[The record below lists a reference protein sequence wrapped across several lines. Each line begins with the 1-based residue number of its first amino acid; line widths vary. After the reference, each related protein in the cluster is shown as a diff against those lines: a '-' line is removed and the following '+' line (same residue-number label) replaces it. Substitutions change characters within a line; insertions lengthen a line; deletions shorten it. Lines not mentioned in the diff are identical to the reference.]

1 MHCMATT
8 ADPSTQTTEDLK
20 AMVLAALEDAKAN
33 DGRQLDVRRLT
44 DITDWM
50 VVASGTSTRHV
61 LALADHVRTQVKAQG
76 LSPIGTEGESGS
88 DWVLLDYGDVVVHLM
103 LPDTRGFYDL
113 EGLWDDRLSRVVQ
126 LTRERLTDLCSDASP
141 AYFRGPAYADVD

>member
-1 MHCMATT
+1 MVTT
-8 ADPSTQTTEDLK
+8 ADPSAQTTEELK
-20 AMVLAALEDAKAN
+20 AIVLAALEDAKAN
-33 DGRQLDVRRLT
+33 DVRQLDVRSLT

-61 LALADHVRTQVKAQG
+61 LALADHVRTQVKAEG

-126 LTRERLTDLCSDASP
+126 LSREIQTDL
-141 AYFRGPAYADVD
+141 

>member
-1 MHCMATT
+1 MATT
-8 ADPSTQTTEDLK
+8 ADPSAQTTEDLK
-20 AMVLAALEDAKAN
+20 AIVLVALEDAKAN
-33 DGRQLDVRRLT
+33 DVRQLDVRRLT

-126 LTRERLTDLCSDASP
+126 LTRERQTDL
-141 AYFRGPAYADVD
+141 

>member
-8 ADPSTQTTEDLK
+8 ADPSAQTTEDLK

-33 DGRQLDVRRLT
+33 DVRQLDVRRLT

-113 EGLWDDRLSRVVQ
+113 EGLWDDRLSSMVQ
-126 LTRERLTDLCSDASP
+126 LTREKQTDL
-141 AYFRGPAYADVD
+141 

>member
-1 MHCMATT
+1 MSFMDKTHE
-8 ADPSTQTTEDLK
+8 SDLGE
-20 AMVLAALEDAKAN
+20 VRRWIVEALDDAKAAN
-33 DGRQLDVRRLT
+33 ILELDIRSLT
-44 DITDWM
+44 QIADWM

-113 EGLWDDRLSRVVQ
+113 EGLWDDRLSSVVQ
-126 LTRERLTDLCSDASP
+126 LTRERQTDL
-141 AYFRGPAYADVD
+141 

>member
-8 ADPSTQTTEDLK
+8 TDPSVQTTEDLK

-33 DGRQLDVRRLT
+33 DVRQLDVRRLT

-113 EGLWDDRLSRVVQ
+113 EGLWDDRLSSVVQ
-126 LTRERLTDLCSDASP
+126 LTRERQTDL
-141 AYFRGPAYADVD
+141 

>member
-1 MHCMATT
+1 MATT
-8 ADPSTQTTEDLK
+8 ADPSAQTTEDLK

-33 DGRQLDVRRLT
+33 DVRQLDVRRLT

-113 EGLWDDRLSRVVQ
+113 EGLWDDRLSSVVQ
-126 LTRERLTDLCSDASP
+126 LTRERLTYL
-141 AYFRGPAYADVD
+141 

>member
-1 MHCMATT
+1 MATT
-8 ADPSTQTTEDLK
+8 ADPSAQTTEDLK

-33 DGRQLDVRRLT
+33 DVRQLDVRRLT

-126 LTRERLTDLCSDASP
+126 LTRERLTDL
-141 AYFRGPAYADVD
+141 

>member
-1 MHCMATT
+1 MATT

-20 AMVLAALEDAKAN
+20 AIVLAALEDAKAN
-33 DGRQLDVRRLT
+33 DVRQLDVRRLT

-126 LTRERLTDLCSDASP
+126 LTRERQTDL
-141 AYFRGPAYADVD
+141 

>member
-1 MHCMATT
+1 MATT
-8 ADPSTQTTEDLK
+8 ADPRAQTPEDLK
-20 AMVLAALEDAKAN
+20 AFVLAALEDAKAN
-33 DGRQLDVRRLT
+33 DVRQLDVRRLT

-61 LALADHVRTQVKAQG
+61 LALADHVRTQVKVQG

-126 LTRERLTDLCSDASP
+126 LTRERQTDL
-141 AYFRGPAYADVD
+141 

>member
-1 MHCMATT
+1 MATT
-8 ADPSTQTTEDLK
+8 ADPSASSTEDLK

-33 DGRQLDVRRLT
+33 DIRQLDVRGLT

-76 LSPIGTEGESGS
+76 LLPIGAEGESGS
-88 DWVLLDYGDVVVHLM
+88 DWVLLDFGDVVVHLM

-126 LTRERLTDLCSDASP
+126 LTRDGQTDL
-141 AYFRGPAYADVD
+141 

>member
-1 MHCMATT
+1 MHCMVTT
-8 ADPSTQTTEDLK
+8 ADPSAQTTEELK
-20 AMVLAALEDAKAN
+20 AIVLAALEDAKAN
-33 DGRQLDVRRLT
+33 DVRQLDVRRLT

-113 EGLWDDRLSRVVQ
+113 EGLWDDRLSSVVQ
-126 LTRERLTDLCSDASP
+126 LTRERQTDL
-141 AYFRGPAYADVD
+141 

>member
-1 MHCMATT
+1 MVTT

-20 AMVLAALEDAKAN
+20 AIVLAALEDAKAN
-33 DGRQLDVRRLT
+33 DVRQLDVRRLT

-113 EGLWDDRLSRVVQ
+113 EGLWDDRLSSVVQ
-126 LTRERLTDLCSDASP
+126 FTRERQTDL
-141 AYFRGPAYADVD
+141 

>member
-1 MHCMATT
+1 MVTT
-8 ADPSTQTTEDLK
+8 ADPSAQTTEELK
-20 AMVLAALEDAKAN
+20 AIVLAALENAKAN
-33 DGRQLDVRRLT
+33 DIRQLDVRRLT

-61 LALADHVRTQVKAQG
+61 LALADHVRTQMKAQG

-88 DWVLLDYGDVVVHLM
+88 DWVLLDYGAVVVHLM

-126 LTRERLTDLCSDASP
+126 LTREIQSDL
-141 AYFRGPAYADVD
+141 

>member
-1 MHCMATT
+1 MATT
-8 ADPSTQTTEDLK
+8 TDPSVQTTEDLK

-33 DGRQLDVRRLT
+33 DVRQLDVRRLT

-113 EGLWDDRLSRVVQ
+113 EGLWDDRLSSVVQ
-126 LTRERLTDLCSDASP
+126 LTRERQTEL
-141 AYFRGPAYADVD
+141 

>member
-8 ADPSTQTTEDLK
+8 TDPSVQTTEDLK

-33 DGRQLDVRRLT
+33 DVRQLDVRRLT

-126 LTRERLTDLCSDASP
+126 LTRERQTDL
-141 AYFRGPAYADVD
+141 

>member
-1 MHCMATT
+1 MHCMVTT
-8 ADPSTQTTEDLK
+8 TNPSVQTTEDLK

-33 DGRQLDVRRLT
+33 DVRQLDVRRLT

-113 EGLWDDRLSRVVQ
+113 EGLWDDRLSSVVQ
-126 LTRERLTDLCSDASP
+126 LTRERQTDL
-141 AYFRGPAYADVD
+141 

>member
-1 MHCMATT
+1 MATT
-8 ADPSTQTTEDLK
+8 TDPSAQTTEDLK

-33 DGRQLDVRRLT
+33 DVRQLDVRRLT

-113 EGLWDDRLSRVVQ
+113 EGLWDDRLSSVVQ
-126 LTRERLTDLCSDASP
+126 LTRERQTDL
-141 AYFRGPAYADVD
+141 

>member
-1 MHCMATT
+1 MATT
-8 ADPSTQTTEDLK
+8 ADPSAQTTEELK
-20 AMVLAALEDAKAN
+20 AIVLAALENAKAN
-33 DGRQLDVRRLT
+33 DIRQLDVRRLT

-61 LALADHVRTQVKAQG
+61 VALADHVRTQVKAQG

-126 LTRERLTDLCSDASP
+126 LTRERQADL
-141 AYFRGPAYADVD
+141 

>member
-1 MHCMATT
+1 MVTT
-8 ADPSTQTTEDLK
+8 ADSSAQTTEELRDI
-20 AMVLAALEDAKAN
+20 VLVALEDAKAN
-33 DGRQLDVRRLT
+33 DVRQLDVRCLT

-61 LALADHVRTQVKAQG
+61 HALANHVRAQVKARG
-76 LSPIGTEGESGS
+76 LSPIGTEGESSS
-88 DWVLLDYGDVVVHLM
+88 DWVLLDFGDIVVHLM

-126 LTRERLTDLCSDASP
+126 LTREKQTDL
-141 AYFRGPAYADVD
+141 

>member
-1 MHCMATT
+1 MATT
-8 ADPSTQTTEDLK
+8 TDPSVQTTEDLK

-33 DGRQLDVRRLT
+33 DVRQLDVRRLT

-126 LTRERLTDLCSDASP
+126 LTRERLTDL
-141 AYFRGPAYADVD
+141 

>member
-1 MHCMATT
+1 MATT
-8 ADPSTQTTEDLK
+8 ADPSAQTTEDLK

-33 DGRQLDVRRLT
+33 DVRQLDVRRLT

-103 LPDTRGFYDL
+103 LPDTRRFYDL
-113 EGLWDDRLSRVVQ
+113 EGLWDDRLSSVVQ
-126 LTRERLTDLCSDASP
+126 LSRERQTDL
-141 AYFRGPAYADVD
+141 

>member
-1 MHCMATT
+1 MVTA
-8 ADPSTQTTEDLK
+8 ADPSAQITEELK
-20 AMVLAALEDAKAN
+20 AIVLAALEDAKAN
-33 DGRQLDVRRLT
+33 DVRQLDVRRLT

-61 LALADHVRTQVKAQG
+61 LALADHVRTQMKAQG
-76 LSPIGTEGESGS
+76 LSPIGTEGESSS

-126 LTRERLTDLCSDASP
+126 LTRERQTDL
-141 AYFRGPAYADVD
+141 

>member
-8 ADPSTQTTEDLK
+8 ADPSAQTTEDLK

-33 DGRQLDVRRLT
+33 DVRQLDVRRLT

-113 EGLWDDRLSRVVQ
+113 EGLWDDRLSSVVQ
-126 LTRERLTDLCSDASP
+126 LTRERLTDL
-141 AYFRGPAYADVD
+141 

>member
-1 MHCMATT
+1 MATT

-20 AMVLAALEDAKAN
+20 AIVLAALEDAKAN
-33 DGRQLDVRRLT
+33 DVRQLDVRRLT

-61 LALADHVRTQVKAQG
+61 LALADHVRTKVKAQG

-126 LTRERLTDLCSDASP
+126 LSREIQTDL
-141 AYFRGPAYADVD
+141 

>member
-8 ADPSTQTTEDLK
+8 ADPSAQTTEDLK

-33 DGRQLDVRRLT
+33 DVRQLDVRRLT

-126 LTRERLTDLCSDASP
+126 LTRERQTDL
-141 AYFRGPAYADVD
+141 

>member
-20 AMVLAALEDAKAN
+20 AIVLAALEDAKAN
-33 DGRQLDVRRLT
+33 DVRQLDVRRLT

-113 EGLWDDRLSRVVQ
+113 EGLWDDRLSSVVQ
-126 LTRERLTDLCSDASP
+126 LTRERQTDL
-141 AYFRGPAYADVD
+141 

>member
-1 MHCMATT
+1 MVTT
-8 ADPSTQTTEDLK
+8 ADPSAQTTEELK
-20 AMVLAALEDAKAN
+20 AIVLAALEDAKAN
-33 DGRQLDVRRLT
+33 DVRQLDVRRLT

-126 LTRERLTDLCSDASP
+126 LTREIQADL
-141 AYFRGPAYADVD
+141 

>member
-1 MHCMATT
+1 MVTT
-8 ADPSTQTTEDLK
+8 ADPSAQTTEDLK
-20 AMVLAALEDAKAN
+20 AIVLAALEDAKAN
-33 DGRQLDVRRLT
+33 DVRQLDVRRLT

-88 DWVLLDYGDVVVHLM
+88 NWVLLDYGDVVVHLM

-126 LTRERLTDLCSDASP
+126 LTRERLTDL
-141 AYFRGPAYADVD
+141 

>member
-1 MHCMATT
+1 MHCMVTT
-8 ADPSTQTTEDLK
+8 ADPSAETTEELK
-20 AMVLAALEDAKAN
+20 AIVLAALEDAKAN
-33 DGRQLDVRRLT
+33 DVRQLDVRRLT

-113 EGLWDDRLSRVVQ
+113 EGLWDDRLSSVVQ
-126 LTRERLTDLCSDASP
+126 LTRERQTDL
-141 AYFRGPAYADVD
+141 

>member
-8 ADPSTQTTEDLK
+8 ADPSAQTTEDLK

-33 DGRQLDVRRLT
+33 DVRQLDVRRLT

-113 EGLWDDRLSRVVQ
+113 EGLWDDRLSSVVQ
-126 LTRERLTDLCSDASP
+126 LTRERQTDL
-141 AYFRGPAYADVD
+141 

>member
-8 ADPSTQTTEDLK
+8 ADPGAQTTEELK

-33 DGRQLDVRRLT
+33 DVRQLDVRRLT

-76 LSPIGTEGESGS
+76 LSPIGTEGESSS

-126 LTRERLTDLCSDASP
+126 LTRERQTD
-141 AYFRGPAYADVD
+141 V

>member
-1 MHCMATT
+1 MATT
-8 ADPSTQTTEDLK
+8 TDLSVQTTEDLK

-33 DGRQLDVRRLT
+33 DVRQLDVRRLT

-113 EGLWDDRLSRVVQ
+113 EGLWDDRLSSVVQ
-126 LTRERLTDLCSDASP
+126 LTRERQTDL
-141 AYFRGPAYADVD
+141 

>member
-1 MHCMATT
+1 MATT
-8 ADPSTQTTEDLK
+8 TDPSAQTTEDLK

-33 DGRQLDVRRLT
+33 DVRQLDVRRLT

-126 LTRERLTDLCSDASP
+126 LTRERQTDL
-141 AYFRGPAYADVD
+141 

>member
-1 MHCMATT
+1 MHYMATT
-8 ADPSTQTTEDLK
+8 ADPSAQTTEDLK

-33 DGRQLDVRRLT
+33 DVRQLDVRRLT

-76 LSPIGTEGESGS
+76 L
-88 DWVLLDYGDVVVHLM
+88 
-103 LPDTRGFYDL
+103 
-113 EGLWDDRLSRVVQ
+113 
-126 LTRERLTDLCSDASP
+126 
-141 AYFRGPAYADVD
+141 

>member
-1 MHCMATT
+1 MHYMATT
-8 ADPSTQTTEDLK
+8 ADPRAQTTEDLK

-33 DGRQLDVRRLT
+33 DVRQLDVRRLT

-113 EGLWDDRLSRVVQ
+113 EGLWDDRLSSVVQ
-126 LTRERLTDLCSDASP
+126 LTRERQTDL
-141 AYFRGPAYADVD
+141 

>member
-1 MHCMATT
+1 MHCMVTT
-8 ADPSTQTTEDLK
+8 ADPSAQTTEELK
-20 AMVLAALEDAKAN
+20 AIVLAALADAKAN
-33 DGRQLDVRRLT
+33 DVRQLDVRRLT

-61 LALADHVRTQVKAQG
+61 FALADHVRTQVKAQG

-113 EGLWDDRLSRVVQ
+113 EGLWDDRLSSVVQ
-126 LTRERLTDLCSDASP
+126 LTRERQTDL
-141 AYFRGPAYADVD
+141 

>member
-1 MHCMATT
+1 MATT
-8 ADPSTQTTEDLK
+8 ADPSAQTTEDLK
-20 AMVLAALEDAKAN
+20 AIVLAALEDAKAN
-33 DGRQLDVRRLT
+33 NVRQLDVRRLT

-126 LTRERLTDLCSDASP
+126 LTRERQTDL
-141 AYFRGPAYADVD
+141 

>member
-1 MHCMATT
+1 MVTT
-8 ADPSTQTTEDLK
+8 ADPSAQTTGELK
-20 AMVLAALEDAKAN
+20 AIVLAALEDAKAN
-33 DGRQLDVRRLT
+33 DVRQLDVRRLT

-103 LPDTRGFYDL
+103 LPDTRGCYDL

-126 LTRERLTDLCSDASP
+126 LTREIQTDL
-141 AYFRGPAYADVD
+141 